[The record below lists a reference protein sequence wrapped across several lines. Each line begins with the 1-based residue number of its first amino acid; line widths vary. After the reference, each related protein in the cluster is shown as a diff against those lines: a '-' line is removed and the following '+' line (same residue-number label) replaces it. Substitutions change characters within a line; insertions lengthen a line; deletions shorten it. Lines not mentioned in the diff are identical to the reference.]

1 MPINPKSR
9 AKVQGY
15 IPPELKQRM
24 QRILK
29 RAPYFTVSMQIL
41 LALEARIAV
50 MEDRVGIKDG
60 VR

>member
-15 IPPELKQRM
+15 IPIELKRRM
-24 QRILK
+24 NRVMK
-29 RAPYFTVSMQIL
+29 HTPYYTVSLQIL

-50 MEDRVGIKDG
+50 MEDRVGIKDTS
-60 VR
+60 R